1 MPTLTS
7 IAKDRVAM
15 YIPAVS
21 TCQCHKDEPPPWTG
35 EIHGLSQA
43 LMSESIPLRAFWWLM
58 LVMCIICGVTTT
70 TLVVLE
76 YIEGPTQTSTTI
88 RLVDSLELPGITI
101 CPKVPDIFDE
111 EPLFRDISASLP
123 NLTYDVQLD
132 VVRYFIA
139 GNGLENIDAIS
150 RYNASYLQQLD
161 LYYRLWSRGYS
172 TQEFFYLIHDKYGYT
187 CEQFF
192 YSCNFGGNA
201 KNCCTEVF
209 AKKIVIRRGVCF
221 QTRAAL
227 NQTEA
232 DDVGRLVLS
241 MRALRTMTSPE
252 YNYTQPQLLV
262 YVTDNHDIVSDEAD
276 GEVHGTHP
284 EQRRVH
290 KQVVRKRR
298 RMRDSTMAGL
308 PAGIEVC
315 DPAIIVENYYN
326 HIQLVWDNANV
337 TENCIPGCKRW
348 DYTVSLQQNPN
359 IDRFID
365 YAYNLEVSYND
376 LQYEYVKESY
386 TTSVPG
392 FMSQIGG
399 QFGFFLGLSIITFLQ
414 MLIYCIHWIAVTV
427 ASKMHRIYRTFSS
440 VTASEKPTSYSLPNL
455 PYRAHH
461 LDVLPGTEE
470 PVSEPGT
477 VRSDSWELQELKEE
491 TPKLA
496 KLAEFEQDVSE

>member
-1 MPTLTS
+1 MGAVNGNKWTS
-7 IAKDRVAM
+7 IGTDIHEDDAFRADH
-15 YIPAVS
+15 YWGWEHPA
-21 TCQCHKDEPPPWTG
+21 EPPPVQAGGPAQPRVKLPIFTPAEAKARFVERETDGVTAARTALG
-35 EIHGLSQA
+35 EAGVLQVPMPPQFDFSGAILDNRGTQGTLHTILRHSPEWRSVIPGFDAVYSDLTKETRKIIETISGMRHNKGNRVKDAIKDFLGSVIEIADCKAFQNMQQLIYNYLLAHINADSYSGEGRNSCGLEQIFFEINRDSEGQEITRYMTA

-111 EPLFRDISASLP
+111 KPLFRDISASLP

-172 TQEFFYLIHDKYGYT
+172 TQEFFYLIH
-187 CEQFF
+187 
-192 YSCNFGGNA
+192 
-201 KNCCTEVF
+201 
-209 AKKIVIRRGVCF
+209 IVIRRGVCF

-262 YVTDNHDIVSDEAD
+262 YVTDNHDIVVDYPRYYLYPQQFS
-276 GEVHGTHP
+276 
-284 EQRRVH
+284 
-290 KQVVRKRR
+290 
-298 RMRDSTMAGL
+298 RMRLTARFMELIQSND
-308 PAGIEVC
+308 VC
-315 DPAIIVENYYN
+315 TNKVD
-326 HIQLVWDNANV
+326 LV
-337 TENCIPGCKRW
+337 
-348 DYTVSLQQNPN
+348 
-359 IDRFID
+359 
-365 YAYNLEVSYND
+365 
-376 LQYEYVKESY
+376 
-386 TTSVPG
+386 
-392 FMSQIGG
+392 
-399 QFGFFLGLSIITFLQ
+399 
-414 MLIYCIHWIAVTV
+414 
-427 ASKMHRIYRTFSS
+427 
-440 VTASEKPTSYSLPNL
+440 
-455 PYRAHH
+455 
-461 LDVLPGTEE
+461 
-470 PVSEPGT
+470 
-477 VRSDSWELQELKEE
+477 
-491 TPKLA
+491 
-496 KLAEFEQDVSE
+496 